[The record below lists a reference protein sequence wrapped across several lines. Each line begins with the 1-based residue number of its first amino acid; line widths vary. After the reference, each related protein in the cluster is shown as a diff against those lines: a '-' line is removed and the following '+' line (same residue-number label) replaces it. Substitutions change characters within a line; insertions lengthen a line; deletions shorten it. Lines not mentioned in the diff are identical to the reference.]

1 MRVIITAVGP
11 NNWGLADPIVNYI
24 TSVGACIAEIQMY
37 DQDGGLFA
45 MLLRLKWPGS
55 ASTLV
60 DLRAKMGEI
69 GREHG
74 LSIRT
79 WARDEHDRPPRLA
92 LCVSYRQEPP
102 LAVLEA
108 ILAGEL
114 NATPAVLIGNRPACE
129 ALAERFGVDWH
140 MIGDTEGNPDNE
152 RMVQL
157 FDRSEV
163 DYIVLARYMR
173 MIPPTTCWK
182 FAGGRIINL
191 HHGLLPSFPGAE
203 PYRDAYAQHMLTFGA
218 TAHFIVPELDAGG
231 QIIHQETF
239 SVLPGTPL
247 PEVIRTGQTDHEP
260 RCLVEGLRR
269 VVDHQVELQFHKV
282 VPAARRPQQ
291 TRHDEA
297 HATAFARSFLD
308 TQKAVR
314 V

>member
-1 MRVIITAVGP
+1 
-11 NNWGLADPIVNYI
+11 LADRIVNYV

-37 DQDGGLFA
+37 DDDGGLFA
-45 MLLRLKWPGS
+45 MLLRLKWPGN
-55 ASTLV
+55 ANTV
-60 DLRAKMGEI
+60 ADLQAKMADI
-69 GREHG
+69 GGEHG

-79 WARDEHDRPPRLA
+79 WVRDEHDLPPRLA
-92 LCVSYRQEPP
+92 LCVTYRQEPP

-108 ILAGEL
+108 IRTGEL
-114 NATPAVLIGNRPACE
+114 NATAAVLIGNRPVCE
-129 ALAERFGVDWH
+129 PLAEQFGVDWH
-140 MIGDTEGNPDNE
+140 MIGDAKGNPDNE

-157 FDRSEV
+157 FDRYEV

-173 MIPPTTCWK
+173 LIPPATCWK

-247 PEVIRTGQTDHEP
+247 SEVVRLGQANNEP
-260 RCLVEGLRR
+260 RCLVRGLRR
-269 VVDHQVELQFHKV
+269 VLDHQVELQFHRV
-282 VPAARRPQQ
+282 APLARRPEQ
-291 TRHDEA
+291 TRHDGA
-297 HATAFARSFLD
+297 HATAFAYSFSE
-308 TQKAVR
+308 TREGVP